1 MNSNSAPV
9 VLETRLKVVYTSCI
23 FSFFRISAVTK
34 FSTKFTSLG
43 YFFLHCSSS
52 LEPHIAPC
60 HSPHKPILFAASL
73 WACTDIYKLW
83 STMQLYGFIDPFF
96 SSWKWHFLS
105 IWLARKP
112 KVTKIE
118 AIWPFLIVSLWGVG
132 TASFASYL
140 NFVVLSPAINTTW
153 LAV

>member
-1 MNSNSAPV
+1 MAVP
-9 VLETRLKVVYTSCI
+9 
-23 FSFFRISAVTK
+23 FFGIYAVTK
-34 FSTKFTSLG
+34 FSAKFTSLG

-60 HSPHKPILFAASL
+60 HSPHKPILFTASL

-118 AIWPFLIVSLWGVG
+118 VIWPFLIVSLWGIG

-140 NFVVLSPAINTTW
+140 NFVVC
-153 LAV
+153 LAVFRLSDCVSAFHYPLTPLHPHSIFG